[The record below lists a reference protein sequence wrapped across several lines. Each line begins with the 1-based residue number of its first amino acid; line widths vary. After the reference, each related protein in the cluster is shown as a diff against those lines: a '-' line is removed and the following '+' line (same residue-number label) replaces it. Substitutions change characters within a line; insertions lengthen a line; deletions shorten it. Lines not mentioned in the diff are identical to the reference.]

1 MCCFFLDVLLSTLR
15 TIRFNNMSWI
25 LIGMIQKSSFNLYK
39 KTATNTMFLLLSWC
53 SITLDFQSQSL
64 LQLGRCPP
72 EWYHVKWFLLKK
84 RGEKKQPYFPKQPS
98 GRTALNVS
106 IHLHPISHSGLH
118 STVTTS
124 LRIDHTCRSWNI
136 LTGPMSSLPP
146 NSLRDWF
153 HFSIQHPLPLP
164 EAFASFLHSLLS
176 FAIHISCALG
186 NCLFAYFLN

>member
-1 MCCFFLDVLLSTLR
+1 
-15 TIRFNNMSWI
+15 MSWI
-25 LIGMIQKSSFNLYK
+25 LIGMIQKSSFNLFK
-39 KTATNTMFLLLSWC
+39 KSANTAFLLPSHDSRLSVAISSPPRSLPSRIMPCQMISSQKAKRKKKCIFQNSHLAGQLSMFLST
-53 SITLDFQSQSL
+53 SIQ
-64 LQLGRCPP
+64 
-72 EWYHVKWFLLKK
+72 
-84 RGEKKQPYFPKQPS
+84 FPIP
-98 GRTALNVS
+98 VS
-106 IHLHPISHSGLH
+106 TP
-118 STVTTS
+118 VTTS

-186 NCLFAYFLN
+186 NGLFAYFLNQSETDHTMLAFSSSCLAAF